1 MFMTHSINQVGVSK
15 RSLRFKVSLASI
27 FSIFVFGLST
37 GTYFLY
43 KERNIRI
50 EGLKSEIIKTSSFL
64 VQQAYILLKQPQE
77 SSLLNATQIVHQN
90 VSQGNFAFVEI
101 VKPNGKVIVP
111 YDPLDLNTIP
121 TRSNAI
127 KNGPWGSL
135 ALGKNILIQEAHY
148 PDVGSVIE
156 GLFGIVEKNRILG
169 YCVLGVSKKPIQ
181 TAFRKSMI
189 ATMTLLLIL
198 LGISVALS
206 WTLSRIA
213 TAPVLELAKRI
224 SSFKETEHWDQL
236 QVTGTKEVEILSSS
250 LQNYISKNR
259 HYELSMQETIKE
271 KTKSL
276 EKTKSEMKAVLDLSN
291 RLSRVLDLDGLAR
304 ELIET
309 AKQIVYCNEAFIFL
323 KDKENQ
329 ESIRQI
335 PSTTGDK
342 KELIVSLNLIQ
353 AVLRKGEME
362 MIPDTSS
369 LIYKEKFDPLIRSSV
384 LVPILSPNRESL
396 GVLFLA
402 MTGESQFDQD
412 ELLRLKGG
420 MKTVGVFFEN
430 VLLFSEKERLS
441 RHDSMT
447 GLLNR
452 QNIMEE
458 VYKELL
464 MAQRRNGSLYIL
476 LADIDHFKKINDTY
490 GHLVGDKV
498 IKEFSRILSSS
509 RRVGEHTG
517 RFGGEEFLVVLPN
530 TDLDAALAVADKIS
544 SQVHKSL
551 IQLGIPEPLTFTISI
566 GIAGIPQ
573 DGSSVEELINKADKA
588 LYLAKAKGRNQV
600 VVWNQKLDQRMPELF
615 LS

>member
-1 MFMTHSINQVGVSK
+1 MKNSDVSQ

-27 FSIFVFGLST
+27 FSIFVFGFST

-101 VKPNGKVIVP
+101 VEPKGKVIVP
-111 YDPLDLNTIP
+111 YDPLGLNTIS
-121 TRSNAI
+121 TRSNTI

-135 ALGKNILIQEAHY
+135 ALGQNILIQEAHY

-189 ATMTLLLIL
+189 TTMTLLFIL

-224 SSFKETEHWDQL
+224 SSFKETDHWDQL
-236 QVTGTKEVEILSSS
+236 LVSGTREVEILSLS
-250 LQNYISKNR
+250 LQNYISKTR
-259 HYELSMQETIKE
+259 HYELSMKETIKE

-276 EKTKSEMKAVLDLSN
+276 EKTKGEMKAVLDLSN

-309 AKQIVYCNEAFIFL
+309 AKQLVYCNEAFIFL

-329 ESIRQI
+329 EHIRQI
-335 PSTTGDK
+335 PSAAGVK
-342 KELIVSLNLIQ
+342 KEPNVSLNLIQ

-362 MIPDTSS
+362 MIPDATS
-369 LIYKEKFDPLIRSSV
+369 LIYREKFDPLIRSSV
-384 LVPILSPNRESL
+384 LMPILSPNRESL

-402 MTGESQFDQD
+402 MTGESQFDED

-452 QNIMEE
+452 QNIMEAIH
-458 VYKELL
+458 KEFL
-464 MAQRRNGSLYIL
+464 MAQRRNSSLYIL
-476 LADIDHFKKINDTY
+476 LADIDHFKKINDTF

-498 IKEFSRILSSS
+498 IKEFSRILSGS

-530 TDLDAALAVADKIS
+530 TDLDAAVAVADKIS
-544 SQVHKSL
+544 SQVSASL
-551 IQLGIPEPLTFTISI
+551 IHIGIPEPLTFTISI
-566 GIAGIPQ
+566 GVAGVPQ
-573 DGSSVEELINKADKA
+573 DVSSVEDLINKADKA

-600 VVWNQKLDQRMPELF
+600 VVWNQKLDQQMPELF

>member
-1 MFMTHSINQVGVSK
+1 MTHSINQVGVSK

-135 ALGKNILIQEAHY
+135 ALGQNILIQEAHY